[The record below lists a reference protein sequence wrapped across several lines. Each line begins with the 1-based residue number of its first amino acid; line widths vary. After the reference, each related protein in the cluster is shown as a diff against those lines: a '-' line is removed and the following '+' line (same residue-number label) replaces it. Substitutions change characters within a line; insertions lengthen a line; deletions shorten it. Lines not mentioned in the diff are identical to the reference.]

1 MPPASRGPTRGSQP
15 KAISD
20 FCARVK
26 LLIDRYDDGNVTA
39 AARRLRVSQ
48 RGLQKVYVG
57 ETTEPRLTL
66 VQALVRVYRG
76 ADARWILLGDE
87 SAGGISDRSYEK
99 AVESQAQVL
108 LSRMIRE
115 MNGPKNQNADDAR
128 DPAPRRR
135 RRSG

>member
-1 MPPASRGPTRGSQP
+1 MPPKSRGSQP
-15 KAISD
+15 KAITD

-26 LLIDRYDDGNVTA
+26 LLIDRYDDSNVTA

-87 SAGGISDRSYEK
+87 ATGGYAERAYDA
-99 AVESQAQVL
+99 AVESQAKVL
-108 LSRMIRE
+108 VRKLIDDLHAEAASAPNE
-115 MNGPKNQNADDAR
+115 DTPK
-128 DPAPRRR
+128 R
-135 RRSG
+135 RRSN